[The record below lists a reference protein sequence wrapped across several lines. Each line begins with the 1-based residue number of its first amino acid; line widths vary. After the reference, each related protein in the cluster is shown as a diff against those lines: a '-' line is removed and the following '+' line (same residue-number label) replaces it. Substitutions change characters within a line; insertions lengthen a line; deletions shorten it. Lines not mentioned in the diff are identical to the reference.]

1 MSQATGTA
9 NFPRSGASGYVY
21 DYIDSLPDL
30 QGRTVV
36 DVPCGDGRASDRFR
50 RKGAEIVALDLF
62 PEFMR
67 AEGVTAT
74 FADMTERLPLPDG
87 VADYVICQEGIEHVP
102 DQLRLLTELNRVLKP
117 GGVLLLSTPSI
128 SHLRARLSWLL
139 FESDSWRRMPPTT
152 LDSVNVTDA
161 SSGRVYFG
169 HLFLVGVHRLS
180 TLATIAG
187 FTVAERRRT
196 ELGLGSVLLAV
207 AFYPLLA
214 VGSLVTAATYA
225 RKRRRQIPLSRGRT
239 LWLEHLALN
248 LSPVT
253 LACKHLFWILRKDRS
268 PTEQRAGLTGVWR
281 GGTLAG
287 AVGEPQQP
295 PSPP

>member
-1 MSQATGTA
+1 VKESAGTSG
-9 NFPRSGASGYVY
+9 FPRGGASGFIY

-30 QGRTVV
+30 RGRIVV

-67 AEGVTAT
+67 AEGVKAR
-74 FADMTERLPLPDG
+74 FADMTDRLPLADA

-102 DQLRLLTELNRVLKP
+102 DQLKLLAELNRVLKP

-128 SHLRARLSWLL
+128 SHMRARLSWLL

-161 SSGRVYFG
+161 ESGRVYFG
-169 HLFLVGVHRLS
+169 HLFLVGVHRLT
-180 TLATIAG
+180 TLAAIAG
-187 FTVAERRRT
+187 FAVVDRRRT
-196 ELGLGSVLLAV
+196 DLGFGSVLLAL
-207 AFYPLLA
+207 ALYPLLIA
-214 VGSLVTAATYA
+214 GSLVTAVTYA
-225 RKRRRQIPLSRGRT
+225 RKRRRQIPLSRGWT
-239 LWLEHLALN
+239 LWREHLALN

-253 LACKHLFWILRKDRS
+253 LWCKHLFWILRKDRS
-268 PTEQRAGLTGVWR
+268 PAEQRAGLTGVWR
-281 GGTLAG
+281 GGTVAG
-287 AVGEPQQP
+287 ATGA
-295 PSPP
+295 SS

>member
-1 MSQATGTA
+1 VTRAPGPA
-9 NFPRSGASGYVY
+9 GFPRGGASGFVY

-30 QGRTVV
+30 RGRTVV

-67 AEGVTAT
+67 AKGVTAT
-74 FADMTERLPLPDG
+74 FADMTDRLPLPDA

-102 DQLRLLTELNRVLKP
+102 DQLRLLAELNRVLKP

-128 SHLRARLSWLL
+128 SHMRARLSWLL
-139 FESDSWRRMPPTT
+139 FESDSWRRMPPTV
-152 LDSVNVTDA
+152 LDSVNVADA
-161 SSGRVYFG
+161 ASGRIYFG
-169 HLFLVGVHRLS
+169 HLFLVGAHRLT
-180 TLATIAG
+180 TLAAIAG
-187 FTVAERRRT
+187 FTVVERRRT
-196 ELGLGSVLLAV
+196 EIGLNSALFALLL
-207 AFYPLLA
+207 YPLL
-214 VGSLVTAATYA
+214 VLGSLLTAATYA
-225 RKRRRQIPLSRGRT
+225 RKRRRQIPWSRGRT

-253 LACKHLFWILRKDRS
+253 LSCKHLFWILRKDRS
-268 PTEQRAGLTGVWR
+268 PADQQAGLTGVWR

-287 AVGEPQQP
+287 ATGA
-295 PSPP
+295 S

>member
-1 MSQATGTA
+1 MSQAVSPAVNQATGA
-9 NFPRSGASGYVY
+9 AGFPRGGASGFVY

-30 QGRTVV
+30 RGKTVV

-67 AEGVTAT
+67 AEGVTAR

-102 DQLRLLTELNRVLKP
+102 DQLKLLAEFNRVLKP
-117 GGVLLLSTPSI
+117 GGMLLLSTPSI
-128 SHLRARLSWLL
+128 SHMRARLSWLL
-139 FESDSWRRMPPTT
+139 FESDSWRRMPPTM
-152 LDSVNVTDA
+152 LDCVNVRDVA
-161 SSGRVYFG
+161 SGRVYFG
-169 HLFLVGVHRLS
+169 HLFFVGVHHLT
-180 TLATIAG
+180 TLLAITG

-196 ELGLGSVLLAV
+196 ELGFGSVLLAL
-207 AFYPLLA
+207 ALYPVLV

-225 RKRRRQIPLSRGRT
+225 RKRRRQIPLSRGRA
-239 LWLEHLALN
+239 LWLRHLALN

-253 LACKHLFWILRKDRS
+253 LSCKHLFWILRKDRS
-268 PTEQRAGLTGVWR
+268 PADPRAVLTGVW
-281 GGTLAG
+281 G
-287 AVGEPQQP
+287 A
-295 PSPP
+295 